1 MLSHLKQRVND
12 ILDVSGEVRRPTGVI
27 DYALLALILLN
38 VVSVILE
45 TVEDWGELYAEA
57 FFLFE
62 IASVAVFTI
71 EYLLRV
77 WSCTEASSRRFR
89 RPVLGRLRYMTT
101 PLALV
106 DLFAILPFYLA
117 FAIGVDLRF
126 LRVIR
131 LLRILKITR
140 YSVAFETFLAVLRA
154 QKGPLISAGL
164 LMSIVLIVAAA
175 MMYMVERT
183 AQPEVFASIPHAM
196 WWALV
201 TLTTV
206 GYGDITPITG
216 PGRIVGGVVT
226 VLGLLMYAL
235 PAGIIASGFM
245 QELRKREFM
254 VTWTMVAKVPIF
266 SRLDADKIAAISD
279 LLIPKI
285 VPADYTIFRVGDQPD
300 GMHFIVEG
308 EVEIELTPT
317 PVRLRNGDYYGEIA
331 IIKDMPRRVTVTAVT
346 ECRLLILEVRDF
358 RNLLDEYPDLREEF
372 TRVAEER
379 LSEFDGESADD
390 G

>member
-12 ILDVSGEVRRPTGVI
+12 ILDVSGEVRRPTGMI

-45 TVEDWGELYAEA
+45 TVEDWGETYGEA

-62 IASVAVFTI
+62 IASVIIFTV

-77 WSCTEASSRRFR
+77 WSCTQASSRRFR
-89 RPVLGRLRYMTT
+89 HPILGRLRYMAT
-101 PLALV
+101 PLALI
-106 DLFAILPFYLA
+106 DLLAILPFYLS

-164 LMSIVLIVAAA
+164 LMSIVLIIAAA

-183 AQPEVFASIPHAM
+183 AQPEAFASIPHAM

-216 PGRIVGGVVT
+216 AGRVVGGVVT

-245 QELRKREFM
+245 QELRKREFV

-266 SRLDADKIAAISD
+266 SRLDADKIAAISN
-279 LLIPKI
+279 LLAPKI
-285 VPADYTIFRVGDQPD
+285 VPADFTIFRAGDQPD
-300 GMHFIVEG
+300 GMHFIIEG

-317 PVRLRNGDYYGEIA
+317 PIRLRDGEYYGEIA
-331 IIKDMPRRVTVTAVT
+331 IIKDVPRRVTVTAVT
-346 ECRLLILEVRDF
+346 ECRLLILGVREF
-358 RNLLDEYPDLREEF
+358 RNLLDEHPDLREEF

-379 LSEFDGESADD
+379 LSGVNGEST
-390 G
+390 

>member
-12 ILDVSGEVRRPTGVI
+12 ILDASGEVHRPTGVI

-45 TVEDWGELYAEA
+45 TVEDWGEAYGEA

-62 IASVAVFTI
+62 IASVIIFTV

-77 WSCTEASSRRFR
+77 WSCTQALSKRFR
-89 RPVLGRLRYMTT
+89 HPVLGRLRYMAT
-101 PLALV
+101 PLALI
-106 DLFAILPFYLA
+106 DLLAILPFYLS
-117 FAIGVDLRF
+117 FAIGIDLRF

-140 YSVAFETFLAVLRA
+140 YSAAFETFLAVLRA

-175 MMYMVERT
+175 MMYTVEHSV
-183 AQPEVFASIPHAM
+183 QPEIFASIPHAM

-206 GYGDITPITG
+206 GYGDIAPITG
-216 PGRIVGGVVT
+216 PGRVVGGIVT

-245 QELRKREFM
+245 QELRKREFV

-266 SRLDADKIAAISD
+266 SKLDADKIATIAG
-279 LLIPKI
+279 LLTTKI

-317 PVRLRNGDYYGEIA
+317 PRRLRDGEYYGEIA
-331 IIKDMPRRVTVTAVT
+331 IIKEVPRRVTVTAVT
-346 ECRLLILEVRDF
+346 ECRLLILGVRDF
-358 RNLLDEYPDLREEF
+358 RNLLNESPDLHKEF
-372 TRVAEER
+372 ARVVEER
-379 LSEFDGESADD
+379 LSGIDGENAKDA
-390 G
+390 